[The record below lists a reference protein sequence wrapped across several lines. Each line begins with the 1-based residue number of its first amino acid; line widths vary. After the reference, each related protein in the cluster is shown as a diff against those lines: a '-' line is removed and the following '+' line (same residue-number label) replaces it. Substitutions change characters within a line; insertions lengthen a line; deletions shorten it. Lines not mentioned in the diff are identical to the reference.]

1 MSTARSDRD
10 GHSMVQTNVL
20 KAAGDASMLN
30 RVSPGAHCPGCGAS
44 ALPSTSP
51 RRSAVPTVVLV
62 HGAFADASSWG
73 DVIVELQ
80 STGIS
85 VLAPPNPLRSLD
97 GDAAYVAERVRQINR
112 PVLLVGHS
120 YGGAVITVAG
130 AVAHNVVGLVYI
142 AAFIP
147 DVGERLA
154 EIGAPFPQSRLD
166 EVVRQNTFPLDGTRE
181 TAVEL
186 SIAPEEYP
194 AFFLPGSQPE
204 AAAAAAVSQRPL
216 AASALFVDR
225 ASAAAWRTLPAW
237 AIIPTGDESIHPDA
251 QRFMAERAAAQTI
264 EVPGPHT
271 VMVSEPARVADH
283 IRGAMRALG

>member
-1 MSTARSDRD
+1 
-10 GHSMVQTNVL
+10 V
-20 KAAGDASMLN
+20 
-30 RVSPGAHCPGCGAS
+30 
-44 ALPSTSP
+44 PSTSP

-73 DVIVELQ
+73 GVIVELQ
-80 STGIS
+80 SAGIS

-97 GDAAYVAERVRQINR
+97 GDAAYIAERVRQIDGS
-112 PVLLVGHS
+112 VLLVGHS

-130 AVAHNVVGLVYI
+130 AAGPNVVGLVYV

-147 DVGERLA
+147 DEGESLA
-154 EIGAPFPQSRLD
+154 EIGAPFPQSRLA
-166 EVVRQNTFPLDGTRE
+166 EVVRQNTFPLDGGSE

-186 SIAPEEYP
+186 SIAPEQYP
-194 AFFLPGSQPE
+194 AFFLPGSPPE

-216 AASALFVDR
+216 AASALFVDK
-225 ASAAAWRTLPAW
+225 ASAAAWRTLPSW

-251 QRFMAERAAAQTI
+251 QRFMAERAGAQTI

-271 VMVSEPARVADH
+271 VMVSEPARVADR
-283 IRGAMRALG
+283 IRGAMRATR

>member
-1 MSTARSDRD
+1 
-10 GHSMVQTNVL
+10 MVQTNVL

-30 RVSPGAHCPGCGAS
+30 RVSPGAHCPGCGTS

-62 HGAFADASSWG
+62 HGAFADASSWC

-97 GDAAYVAERVRQINR
+97 GDAAYVAERVRQIDR

-147 DVGERLA
+147 DVGECLA

-216 AASALFVDR
+216 AASAL
-225 ASAAAWRTLPAW
+225 SS
-237 AIIPTGDESIHPDA
+237 TGRRLRPG
-251 QRFMAERAAAQTI
+251 ERCP
-264 EVPGPHT
+264 PGPSSLPVT
-271 VMVSEPARVADH
+271 SRSTRTPSASWPSAPQRRRSRFPD
-283 IRGAMRALG
+283 RTP